1 MKGPEQEDP
10 PESVI
15 YITVSG
21 NNILIHGVMLSTL
34 QFLHEN
40 IIATAQ
46 RNEGLSRFLWV
57 TFLSAEWEHH
67 SQPSPRAGSVRL
79 LPFGDLAECVWTRT
93 NPEGAWH
100 RFVPLCPDLKHHR
113 STELAPPRAQVCA
126 KYIPCTVVKDLF
138 IIPPSIPTPY
148 VGSHPDG

>member
-1 MKGPEQEDP
+1 MKGPEQEDL

-46 RNEGLSRFLWV
+46 RNEGLSPFL
-57 TFLSAEWEHH
+57 
-67 SQPSPRAGSVRL
+67 
-79 LPFGDLAECVWTRT
+79 
-93 NPEGAWH
+93 
-100 RFVPLCPDLKHHR
+100 
-113 STELAPPRAQVCA
+113 
-126 KYIPCTVVKDLF
+126 
-138 IIPPSIPTPY
+138 
-148 VGSHPDG
+148 